1 MNQASMDRRTLLR
14 GAAAGIA
21 ASAAPALVRA
31 SEPMRIG
38 MLAPFSGPLA
48 RVAETNRNCLK
59 LAVDEIN
66 AAGGLLGQPL
76 KIIAEDTQMSAKVAL
91 DKARKLLIG
100 DGVSLITG
108 MVLPFERE
116 AALQVAGRVQRLVIF
131 PNFDEGR
138 CHPLLLTTGLSS
150 NQRVDP
156 LIDWAAK
163 DGGKTFFVLVSDIGS
178 NRSVLVP
185 QIQAAVERSGGKLI
199 GTRFFPF
206 GTRDYGPVL
215 QQIQGLAPDVVWHS
229 IGDDPVSFVKQYHS
243 FGMKPQLVTDITH
256 ESLAM
261 ATEGASAGNVGVSP
275 YFMGVPT
282 PENQRFL
289 DAYTKQFSESTPLRV
304 GGHVVMLP
312 HGESTYTGV
321 KLFAAAVAKT
331 GRADASSIKAAV
343 SGVVIN
349 APRGRVVLG
358 PGGSHLNGVALVAR
372 ARADGTFQL
381 LDTTSTVPVHCLAG

>member
-1 MNQASMDRRTLLR
+1 MNHAAIHRRTLLR
-14 GAAAGIA
+14 GAVAGIA
-21 ASAAPALVRA
+21 CSAAPAIVRA
-31 SEPMRIG
+31 APPIRIG
-38 MLAPFSGPLA
+38 LLAPFSGPLA

-66 AAGGLLGQPL
+66 ASGGLLGQPL
-76 KIIAEDTQMSAKVAL
+76 KIVVEDTQMSAKVAL
-91 DKARKLLIG
+91 DKARKLLVG
-100 DGVSLITG
+100 DGVAMITG

-116 AALQVAGRVQRLVIF
+116 AALQAAGSVQRLVIF

-138 CHPLLLTTGLSS
+138 CHRLLLTTGLAA
-150 NQRVDP
+150 NQRVEP

-163 DGGKTFFVLVSDIGS
+163 NGGKTFFVLVSDIGS

-185 QIQAAVERSGGKLI
+185 QIQAAVERSGGTLL

-215 QQIQGLAPDVVWHS
+215 QQLQGMAPDVVWHS

-243 FGMKPQLVTDITH
+243 FGMKPQLITDITH

-261 ATEGASAGNVGVSP
+261 ATEGASTGTVGVSP
-275 YFMGVPT
+275 YFMGVAT
-282 PENQRFL
+282 PENQAFL
-289 DAYTKQFSESTPLRV
+289 DAYTRQFADSTPLRV

-312 HGESTYTGV
+312 HGESTYTGA
-321 KLFAAAVAKT
+321 KLFAAAVRKT
-331 GRADASSIKAAV
+331 GRADAASIKAAV

-358 PGGSHLNGVALVAR
+358 PGGSHLHGVALVAR

-381 LDTTSTVPVHCLAG
+381 LDTTPTVPVNCSAG

>member
-1 MNQASMDRRTLLR
+1 MRHAEIQRRTLLR
-14 GAAAGIA
+14 GAAAGMA
-21 ASAAPALVRA
+21 CSVAPALVRA
-31 SEPMRIG
+31 AEPMRIG
-38 MLAPFSGPLA
+38 VLAPFSGPLA

-66 AAGGLLGQPL
+66 AAGGLLGQPV
-76 KIIAEDTQMSAKVAL
+76 KIVVEDTQMSAKVAL
-91 DKARKLLIG
+91 DKARKLLVG
-100 DGVSLITG
+100 DGVSMITG

-116 AALQVAGRVQRLVIF
+116 AALQVAGRVQRLVVF

-156 LIDWAAK
+156 LIDWASK
-163 DGGKTFFVLVSDIGS
+163 NGGKSFFVLVSDIGS

-185 QIQAAVERSGGKLI
+185 QIQAAIERSGGKLLGI
-199 GTRFFPF
+199 RYFPF

-215 QQIQGLAPDVVWHS
+215 QQIQGLSPDVVWHS
-229 IGDDPVSFVKQYHS
+229 IGDDPVSFVKQYRS
-243 FGMKPQLVTDITH
+243 FDMKPQLITDITH

-275 YFMGVPT
+275 YFMAVQT
-282 PENQRFL
+282 PENLRFL
-289 DAYTKQFSESTPLRV
+289 EAYTRQFADSTPLRV

-312 HGESTYTGV
+312 HGESTYTGM

-331 GRADASSIKAAV
+331 GRADASSVKAAV

-358 PGGSHLNGVALVAR
+358 PGGTHLDGVALVAR
-372 ARADGTFQL
+372 ARVDGTFQL
-381 LDTTSTVPVHCLAG
+381 LDTTQTVPVRCMAG